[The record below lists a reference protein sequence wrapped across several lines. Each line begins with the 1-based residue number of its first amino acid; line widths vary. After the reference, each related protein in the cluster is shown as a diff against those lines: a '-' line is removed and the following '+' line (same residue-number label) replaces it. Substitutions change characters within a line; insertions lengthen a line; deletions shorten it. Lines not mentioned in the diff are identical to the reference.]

1 MGTPLHHRTNFESR
15 REVEQLEPNQLNAY
29 QLGRLNELLDAILP
43 TNQFYREKL
52 SDLEHPLKSLDDLG
66 KFPFTTKDE
75 LLGGES
81 KAGFAANLS
90 FPADQYSSCLLYT
103 SPSPRDA
110 TLSRM
115 PSSA

>member
-75 LLGGES
+75 HRQHDPQNGRRSEIRQVVDH
-81 KAGFAANLS
+81 
-90 FPADQYSSCLLYT
+90 P
-103 SPSPRDA
+103 
-110 TLSRM
+110 
-115 PSSA
+115 